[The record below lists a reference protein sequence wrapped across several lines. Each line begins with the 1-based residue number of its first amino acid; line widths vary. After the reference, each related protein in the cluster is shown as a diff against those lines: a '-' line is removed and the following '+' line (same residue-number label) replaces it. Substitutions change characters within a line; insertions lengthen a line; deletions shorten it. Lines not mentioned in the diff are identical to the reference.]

1 MSLEISQAVSNAVD
15 LVFLT
20 FILVWKER
28 QSERSKGIDM
38 VCHAHSEVPMTLL
51 DD

>member
-15 LVFLT
+15 LVLLT

-28 QSERSKGIDM
+28 QGERSKNMDM
-38 VCHAHSEVPMTLL
+38 VFEVHTKVPPSMVN
-51 DD
+51 